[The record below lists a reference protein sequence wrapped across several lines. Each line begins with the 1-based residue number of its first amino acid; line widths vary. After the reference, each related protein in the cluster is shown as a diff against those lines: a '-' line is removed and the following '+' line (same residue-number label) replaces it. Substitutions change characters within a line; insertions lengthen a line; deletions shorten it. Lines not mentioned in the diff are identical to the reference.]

1 MLYARRH
8 IWLKGISAF
17 RNVTLNVRRIESS
30 MHEGTT
36 RANNYGALTVRTT
49 ATVVLMILGVMG
61 DSSAQAPTKIGFIT
75 TLSTPAGYLGQDMRD
90 GFQLAIKEEG
100 GKLGGIP
107 VELTVSDDGANPNTG
122 ALLAQRMTQ
131 QEGIRIFSGTI
142 FTSVA
147 LAIVPDLLRAGAF
160 LISSNAAPKEFD
172 GKNCNPSYV
181 ALAWHNEA
189 PGETAAIA
197 ANESSA
203 KRVIS
208 ISANYSAGLEQA
220 AAFKRGFKG
229 QVDREIL
236 VRLNQTDFAV
246 EISEI
251 KAAAPDGIYMFLP
264 GGMGISFLRQ
274 MGQAGITSVKQ
285 YTGTTVDG
293 QIMKAVG
300 KAGINVIGSTTWGP
314 ELDNAANKHFVAAYQ
329 ESYKRPAG
337 VYAANGYD
345 AARFLA
351 SALHETKGNLSNVAE
366 FQRALRSAQFE
377 SVRGGISLGRS
388 QHVVQDW
395 YMTQAVQG
403 ADGEYHLRIT
413 RKLVTDYGSPYADE
427 CPFKTN

>member
-1 MLYARRH
+1 MQEDRTR
-8 IWLKGISAF
+8 
-17 RNVTLNVRRIESS
+17 
-30 MHEGTT
+30 TT
-36 RANNYGALTVRTT
+36 NCGVLTVKTT
-49 ATVVLMILGVMG
+49 ATVVLMVLGIIG
-61 DSSAQAPTKIGFIT
+61 GSFAQAPTKIGFIT

-90 GFQLAIKEEG
+90 GFQLAIKEEA

-107 VELTVSDDGANPNTG
+107 VELTVADDGANPNTA

-131 QEGIRIFSGTI
+131 QEGIRSFSGTI

-160 LISSNAAPKEFD
+160 VISSNAAPKEFD

-197 ANESSA
+197 ANESGA

-208 ISANYSAGLEQA
+208 IAANYSAGLEQA

-274 MGQAGITSVKQ
+274 MSQAGITGVKQ
-285 YTGTTVDG
+285 YTGTTLDG

-329 ESYKRPAG
+329 EAYKRPPS

-351 SALHETKGNLSNVAE
+351 SVLHETKGDLSNVAE
-366 FQRALRSAQFE
+366 FQRALRSAGFE
-377 SVRGGISLGRS
+377 SVRGGIRLGRS

-395 YMTQAVQG
+395 YMTEAVQG
-403 ADGEYHLRIT
+403 ADGEYRLNIT
-413 RKLVTDYGSPYADE
+413 RKLVTGYGSPYADE
-427 CPFKTN
+427 CPLKTN